1 MATIDD
7 HINWH
12 RRLKAELVTPAQR
25 TQPSGSTVDQFM
37 DSYVRWR
44 EECERVQTAYRGWGN
59 AVRADRDSAFA
70 AYHEALDREERAAEA
85 HARCVALVQ
94 AQAA

>member
-1 MATIDD
+1 MPP
-7 HINWH
+7 
-12 RRLKAELVTPAQR
+12 TPMR
-25 TQPSGSTVDQFM
+25 ST
-37 DSYVRWR
+37 SRWR
-44 EECERVQTAYRGWGN
+44 PPRGPSRGVQTAYRGWGN